1 MDKQS
6 MRLFLNLSWISKR
19 HADQW
24 VTFWSISNRYRT
36 NRFLRPR
43 QSLIR
48 QFWWSGMILRTD
60 HTKQTS
66 QSTFAI
72 PLSNVKPSHL
82 AACLN
87 SELPL
92 ALLKKLGC
100 DLCVTYSWYTNLI
113 RLLPCIILVSSIGHG
128 HQRWNMSHLISVTTI
143 NDTIRSP
150 KWPERLRKWLPRSVT
165 YFGVS
170 FTWIVPGSNDIC
182 MYIYIYLN
190 V

>member
-60 HTKQTS
+60 HTKQTN

-72 PLSNVKPSHL
+72 PPSNVKPSHL

-182 MYIYIYLN
+182 MYIYIYI
-190 V
+190 